1 MAESDDDYDPKTAE
15 FLYDTIK
22 DTAGLAMD
30 QIKSVEGR
38 GAQAFTA
45 GTVLLGLAS
54 FGGFSTGHVSAAAF
68 AFFILAVIGYLGA
81 ALASLKLLLPTSIAG
96 IPSAAEM
103 WERLRKSDL
112 IGVKASLAQSLA
124 EAETENDNAIK
135 ARAMW
140 ASRVVKGVAFE
151 AVTVVIAL
159 LLSHLPS

>member
-1 MAESDDDYDPKTAE
+1 MAESEQDYDPKTAE

-22 DTAGLAMD
+22 ETTGFALD

-54 FGGFSTGHVSAAAF
+54 FGGFSTGHVSGAAF

-81 ALASLKLLLPTSIAG
+81 ALASLKLLSPTSISG
-96 IPSAAEM
+96 IPSGAEM
-103 WERLRKSDL
+103 WSNLRKSDL
-112 IGVKASLAQSLA
+112 IAAKASLAQSLA
-124 EAETENDNAIK
+124 EAETDNQDAINN
-135 ARAMW
+135 RAMW
-140 ASRVVKGVAFE
+140 ARLVVKGVAFE